1 MGNWILRCGKKDF
14 TQNETFSQSD
24 GEVLITKIET
34 WTSSIWEVVTSDD
47 NPPAFEVGED
57 GRVLLDW
64 AEGTGNI
71 ERLENIE
78 NSHLFM
84 TDWQFPDGF
93 DPAEAERIKSGFEED
108 AWSFMEENDW
118 TFHEAESY
126 ADFEQMT
133 FEKVED
139 FDR

>member
-1 MGNWILRCGKKDF
+1 MANWILRCGKKDF

-47 NPPAFEVGED
+47 NPPTFEVGED

-71 ERLENIE
+71 EGLENVE

-84 TDWQFPDGF
+84 TDWNFPDNFYCAGDKLINSIF
-93 DPAEAERIKSGFEED
+93 NEV
-108 AWSFMEENDW
+108 
-118 TFHEAESY
+118 T
-126 ADFEQMT
+126 
-133 FEKVED
+133 
-139 FDR
+139 